1 MNTSPGVPFVT
12 RKVAVVAALIIGLAA
27 VATALVVNQQDVSAA
42 DSGKSNTFST
52 VGSGDLPT
60 SKPALGAA
68 RDSLSADETGY
79 AIHLASTDP
88 SIPAGATDV
97 LGKAGPEFLYADLP
111 EGDFEA
117 TARKAVVVLY
127 DYTSNTAYNQL
138 VDLSAGSVLKSTT
151 SEGLQ
156 PPTSTTEAD
165 VAAKLAIS
173 ASEDLPF
180 KAEFESSEGVPLIS
194 PEQVD
199 YVAGAWVFDGTTSSG
214 QECGKDRC
222 AQLMMSTASGAYLG
236 TVDFVVNL
244 TTQSLVAIK

>member
-1 MNTSPGVPFVT
+1 MNTSPGVPILT

-27 VATALVVNQQDVSAA
+27 VATTLVVNQQDVSAA
-42 DSGKSNTFST
+42 DSGKSNKFTT

-60 SKPALGAA
+60 SKPKLNAV

-79 AIHLASTDP
+79 AIHLASTDS

-111 EGDFEA
+111 EGDFDA

-127 DYTSNTAYNQL
+127 DYTSNTAYNQV
-138 VDLSAGSVLKSTT
+138 VDLTAGKVLKSTT
-151 SEGLQ
+151 ADGLQ

-165 VAAKLAIS
+165 VAVQLAIN
-173 ASEDLPF
+173 ATETLPF
-180 KAEFESSEGVPLIS
+180 KAEFEAAQGVPLIS
-194 PEQVD
+194 PKQVD
-199 YVAGAWVFDGTTSSG
+199 YVAGAWVFDGTTATG
-214 QECGKDRC
+214 KECGEDRC
-222 AQLMMSTASGAYLG
+222 AQLMLSTGSGAYLG

-244 TTQSLVAIK
+244 TTQSIVAIK